1 MTVITDSVSLVS
13 LCDKLSKEPF
23 ICIDTEFIREKTYW
37 PKLCLIQISGPEGE
51 PFAIDPLHKGIDLS
65 PLFSLMIN
73 SKVLKV
79 LHAARQDI
87 EIFLHLVGQ
96 LPNPIFDT
104 QIAAMVCG
112 FGESASYENLARKI
126 SDTRID
132 KSSRFS
138 DWAGRP
144 LEKKQLKY
152 ALSDVI
158 HLPQIYLT
166 LKKRLTETGRESWIS
181 DEMAA
186 LGKHD
191 TYITEPHTAWKKIK
205 TRGASSR
212 TLAILRELAAV
223 REEWAKLYDVPR
235 QHVIRDQS
243 LLAISASQPTTMEQL
258 IRVRGLKGTLT
269 KGKLGSSILKAIE
282 LGKNLELEKCPELPK
297 KPENHSTSPAVVDL
311 LKVLLKVRSDEN
323 SIATRLVAKN
333 SDLVEIAAGVEENSA
348 LIGWRRK
355 VFGEDALKLI
365 RGQLSLRINTGEV
378 HIDASAEKKN

>member
-37 PKLCLIQISGPEGE
+37 PKLCLIQISDPKGE
-51 PFAIDPLHKGIDLS
+51 AFAIDPLHKGIDLS
-65 PLFSLMIN
+65 SLFSLMIN
-73 SKVLKV
+73 SKVVKV

-87 EIFLHLVGQ
+87 EIFLHLIGQ

-126 SDTRID
+126 ANARID

-144 LEKKQLKY
+144 LEERQLKY

-166 LKKRLTETGRESWIS
+166 LTKRLAETGRESWIS

-186 LGKHD
+186 LGKQD

-205 TRGASSR
+205 TRGANSR
-212 TLAILRELAAV
+212 TLGVLRELAAV
-223 REEWAKLYDVPR
+223 REEWAKL
-235 QHVIRDQS
+235 
-243 LLAISASQPTTMEQL
+243 
-258 IRVRGLKGTLT
+258 
-269 KGKLGSSILKAIE
+269 
-282 LGKNLELEKCPELPK
+282 
-297 KPENHSTSPAVVDL
+297 
-311 LKVLLKVRSDEN
+311 
-323 SIATRLVAKN
+323 
-333 SDLVEIAAGVEENSA
+333 
-348 LIGWRRK
+348 
-355 VFGEDALKLI
+355 
-365 RGQLSLRINTGEV
+365 
-378 HIDASAEKKN
+378 

>member
-1 MTVITDSVSLVS
+1 MTVITDSVSLVR
-13 LCDKLSKEPF
+13 LCDKLSKAPF
-23 ICIDTEFIREKTYW
+23 MCIYTELLRAKTYW
-37 PKLCLIQISGPEGE
+37 PKLCLIQVSGPNGE
-51 PFAIDPLHKGIDLS
+51 AFARGPLHKGIDLS
-65 PLFSLMIN
+65 SLFSLMVN
-73 SKVLKV
+73 SKVVKV
-79 LHAARQDI
+79 LHAARKDI
-87 EIFLHLVGQ
+87 EIFLHVIGQ
-96 LPNPIFDT
+96 LPNPIFET

-126 SDTRID
+126 ANARID

-144 LEKKQLKY
+144 LEERQLKY

-166 LKKRLTETGRESWIS
+166 LTKRLAETGRESWIS

-186 LGKHD
+186 LAKQD

-205 TRGASSR
+205 PRGANPR
-212 TLAILRELAAV
+212 TLAIVRELAAV

-243 LLAISASQPTTMEQL
+243 ILARSASQPTTMEQL

-282 LGKNLELEKCPELPK
+282 RGKNLELEKCPELLK
-297 KPENHSTSPAVVDL
+297 KPENHPTAPAVVDL
-311 LKVLLKVRSDEN
+311 LKILLKVRSDEN
-323 SIATRLVAKN
+323 SIAARLVAKN
-333 SDLVEIAAGVEENSA
+333 SDLVEIASGIEENCA

-365 RGQLSLRINTGEV
+365 RGQLSLRINAGEV
-378 HIDASAEKKN
+378 HIHASAEKKS

>member
-1 MTVITDSVSLVS
+1 
-13 LCDKLSKEPF
+13 
-23 ICIDTEFIREKTYW
+23 
-37 PKLCLIQISGPEGE
+37 
-51 PFAIDPLHKGIDLS
+51 
-65 PLFSLMIN
+65 
-73 SKVLKV
+73 
-79 LHAARQDI
+79 
-87 EIFLHLVGQ
+87 
-96 LPNPIFDT
+96 
-104 QIAAMVCG
+104 MVCG
-112 FGESASYENLARKI
+112 FGESASYEHLARKI
-126 SDTRID
+126 SDARID

-138 DWAGRP
+138 DWARRP
-144 LEKKQLKY
+144 LEKRQLKY

-166 LKKRLTETGRESWIS
+166 LKKRLTETGRESWIA

-235 QHVIRDQS
+235 QHVIRAQS

-297 KPENHSTSPAVVDL
+297 KPENHSASPAVVDL

-333 SDLVEIAAGVEENSA
+333 SDLVEIAAGVKENSA

-365 RGQLSLRINTGEV
+365 RGQLSLRINNGEL
-378 HIDASAEKKN
+378 HIQASAEKKN